1 MNRYAAIDIGSNAI
15 RLLIVGLI
23 PNRSKQY
30 RKISLI
36 RVPIR
41 LGQDVFI
48 YNKISKT
55 KAKDLLKTLKSFK
68 LLMSVN
74 KVDKYKICAT
84 SAMRESSNSK
94 KIINT
99 IYEKL
104 GLKIN
109 VIPGK
114 EEAAII
120 ASVFAKDFN
129 NYNNLLYVDVGGGS
143 TELTIINKGKIVK
156 SKSFKIG
163 TVRILNNLVKTKVWA
178 EYEKWIRN
186 NTKEYE
192 HISTI
197 ASGGNANKLLKI
209 SGKKI
214 AEPMSIDLIKEI
226 FVELNNHSFDER
238 VIKFNLNIDRAD
250 VIIPATEIY
259 LKSMKFS
266 KSNQIIIPRIGLA
279 DGIIR
284 KIDAEN
290 GYGDNLTI

>member
-114 EEAAII
+114 EESAII
-120 ASVFAKDFN
+120 ANVFAKDFN
-129 NYNNLLYVDVGGGS
+129 NYNNFIIGSFQVNNLPVNMIASFNERKFGANGFYASPEAIDQYEETQASLLGAS
-143 TELTIINKGKIVK
+143 TE
-156 SKSFKIG
+156 
-163 TVRILNNLVKTKVWA
+163 
-178 EYEKWIRN
+178 IRN
-186 NTKEYE
+186 ESLVIKPKIYWKRYQVMFVFFRLDPSVNRYL
-192 HISTI
+192 HIT
-197 ASGGNANKLLKI
+197 NKI
-209 SGKKI
+209 CF
-214 AEPMSIDLIKEI
+214 DLIGANRRGD
-226 FVELNNHSFDER
+226 FVLISYCYFDLASFS
-238 VIKFNLNIDRAD
+238 FSFSF
-250 VIIPATEIY
+250 
-259 LKSMKFS
+259 LKSNS
-266 KSNQIIIPRIGLA
+266 IQ
-279 DGIIR
+279 
-284 KIDAEN
+284 
-290 GYGDNLTI
+290 